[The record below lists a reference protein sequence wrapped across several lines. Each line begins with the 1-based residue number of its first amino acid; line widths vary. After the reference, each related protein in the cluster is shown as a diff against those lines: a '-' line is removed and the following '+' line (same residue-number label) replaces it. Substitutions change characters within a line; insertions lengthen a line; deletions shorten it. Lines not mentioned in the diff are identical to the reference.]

1 MAEEEQQ
8 FHEDEQYEEDGMEAD
23 GAGEEGHEDAVDELE
38 AMKQKLKE
46 LEEEAAKLRSTQQ
59 GGAAEEAEE
68 EPAGEGG
75 NKEEADSRSVFVN
88 NVDWGATPEE
98 LQQHFAT
105 CGTVNR
111 VTILTDKFGN
121 PKGFAYI
128 EFLEADA
135 VDNAIML
142 DNSELRGRQI
152 KVMRKRT
159 NVPGLKRGRGRGRG
173 RFGPPRG
180 RGGYHGG
187 YGYGYGG
194 GYGYGYGGYGYA
206 PRGRGRGRGYA
217 PY

>member
-1 MAEEEQQ
+1 MADEQQ
-8 FHEDEQYEEDGMEAD
+8 HFDEQEQYEGDGMDTA
-23 GAGEEGHEDAVDELE
+23 EGHEETADELE

-46 LEEEAAKLRSTQQ
+46 LEEEAAKLRNTQ
-59 GGAAEEAEE
+59 GAAAED
-68 EPAGEGG
+68 GEDDAAPDSGS
-75 NKEEADSRSVFVN
+75 KEEADSRSVFVN

-128 EFLEADA
+128 EFLELDA

-159 NVPGLKRGRGRGRG
+159 NVPGMKRGRGRGRHGGFYGPPRGRGYYGGYGYGGYGYGGYGYNPRGRGRGRG
-173 RFGPPRG
+173 RGF
-180 RGGYHGG
+180 
-187 YGYGYGG
+187 
-194 GYGYGYGGYGYA
+194 
-206 PRGRGRGRGYA
+206 A

>member
-1 MAEEEQQ
+1 M
-8 FHEDEQYEEDGMEAD
+8 H
-23 GAGEEGHEDAVDELE
+23 VDCEKKELE

-46 LEEEAAKLRSTQQ
+46 LEEEAAKLRSTQ
-59 GGAAEEAEE
+59 GGVPEDAEQEAAPEA
-68 EPAGEGG
+68 GS
-75 NKEEADSRSVFVN
+75 KEEADTRSVFVN

-98 LQQHFAT
+98 LQQHFAS

-111 VTILTDKFGN
+111 VTILTDKFGH

-173 RFGPPRG
+173 RGYGPPRG
-180 RGGYHGG
+180 RGYYGG
-187 YGYGYGG
+187 YGYG
-194 GYGYGYGGYGYA
+194 GYGYGGYGYA

>member
-1 MAEEEQQ
+1 MAEEQHEQ
-8 FHEDEQYEEDGMEAD
+8 FHEHEEEYEGDGMEVHEGAD
-23 GAGEEGHEDAVDELE
+23 GHEENADELE

-46 LEEEAAKLRSTQQ
+46 LEEEAAKLRNTQQ
-59 GGAAEEAEE
+59 GAAPEEAEE
-68 EPAGEGG
+68 EAAPEAGS
-75 NKEEADSRSVFVN
+75 KEEADSRSVFVN

-121 PKGFAYI
+121 PKGFAYV

-173 RFGPPRG
+173 RGPPRG
-180 RGGYHGG
+180 RGYYGYGG
-187 YGYGYGG
+187 YGYG
-194 GYGYGYGGYGYA
+194 GYGYGGYGYA

>member
-1 MAEEEQQ
+1 
-8 FHEDEQYEEDGMEAD
+8 
-23 GAGEEGHEDAVDELE
+23 
-38 AMKQKLKE
+38 MKQKLKE
-46 LEEEAAKLRSTQQ
+46 LEQEAAKLRSTQQ
-59 GGAAEEAEE
+59 GAAAEEAEE
-68 EPAGEGG
+68 EPAGEASG
-75 NKEEADSRSVFVN
+75 KEEADTRSVFVN

-111 VTILTDKFGN
+111 VTILTDKFGQ

-173 RFGPPRG
+173 RGFYGAPRG
-180 RGGYHGG
+180 RGGY
-187 YGYGYGG
+187 YG
-194 GYGYGYGGYGYA
+194 GYA